1 MQLNI
6 DIEKSQ
12 LKYKDLENK
21 YNQTK
26 ENNELLEIANKDNND
41 IILNLRNTTEDIE
54 NKIIVCN
61 NTINDEKENNKKLNI
76 SISELNK
83 ELVESKKQN
92 NIRKKRL
99 VNN

>member
-1 MQLNI
+1 
-6 DIEKSQ
+6 
-12 LKYKDLENK
+12 LKYNDLENK

-26 ENNELLEIANKDNND
+26 ESNELLEIANKDNND
-41 IILNLRNTTEDIE
+41 IMLKLRNTIEDIE

-61 NTINDEKENNKKLNI
+61 NTINDEKENNKKLSI
-76 SISELNK
+76 SLSELNK

>member
-1 MQLNI
+1 
-6 DIEKSQ
+6 
-12 LKYKDLENK
+12 LKYNDLENK
-21 YNQTK
+21 NNQTK
-26 ENNELLEIANKDNND
+26 ESNELLEIANKDNND
-41 IILNLRNTTEDIE
+41 IILKLRNTIEDIE

-61 NTINDEKENNKKLNI
+61 NTINDEKENNKKLSI
-76 SISELNK
+76 SLSELNK